1 MGKPTFD
8 SWNSKISIL
17 TIEGFGV
24 RTVMFENHAFIPKGM
39 RFWIS
44 SYQVKV

>member
-8 SWNSKISIL
+8 SWNSKISDL
-17 TIEGFGV
+17 GV
-24 RTVMFENHAFIPKGM
+24 WTVMFENQTA